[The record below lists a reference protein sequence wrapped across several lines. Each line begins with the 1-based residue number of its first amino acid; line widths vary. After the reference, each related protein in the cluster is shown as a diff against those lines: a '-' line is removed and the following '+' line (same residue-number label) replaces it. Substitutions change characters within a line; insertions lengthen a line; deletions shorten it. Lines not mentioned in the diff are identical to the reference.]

1 MQTTKGGLADL
12 KRLRQKAAATPE
24 TPKSASGTSPPH
36 PPMPPPQVIVPDA
49 DDQRVFR
56 QAIKGAAP
64 LHTPQRA
71 ILPATPAAPVAQLRQ
86 RRQAATGAQHGPAT
100 PVSDLY
106 TSARQAQN
114 ESEFIRTG
122 SGPDLIKGLKRGK
135 WPIGATLD
143 LHGATLDEAR
153 GRLDQFLQSCLTH
166 HLRCV
171 CVVHGKGHGSKNGT
185 PVLKESVRR
194 WLTQLACV
202 QAYAECREQDG
213 GSGAVQILLRQ

>member
-1 MQTTKGGLADL
+1 MRATKGGLADL
-12 KRLRQKAAATPE
+12 KRLRKKTATAPEPPASRIVRQPPATP
-24 TPKSASGTSPPH
+24 A
-36 PPMPPPQVIVPDA
+36 PQAPALDA

-56 QAIKGAAP
+56 QAVKGAAR
-64 LHTPQRA
+64 LHDSRRA
-71 ILPATPAAPVAQLRQ
+71 ILPPVPAAPVAQLRQ
-86 RRQAATGAQHGPAT
+86 RRQAATGAQHAPAT

-106 TSARQAQN
+106 TSARQAQD
-114 ESEFIRTG
+114 ESEFVRTG
-122 SGPDLIKGLKRGK
+122 SGPDLLKSLKRGK
-135 WPIGATLD
+135 WPISATLD

-153 GRLDQFLQSCLTH
+153 ERLDQFLQSCLTH

-171 CVVHGKGHGSKNGT
+171 CIVHGKGHGSKNGT

-213 GSGAVQILLRQ
+213 GSGAVQVLLRQ

>member
-1 MQTTKGGLADL
+1 MRATKGGLADL
-12 KRLRQKAAATPE
+12 KRLRQKAAAAPEPPASRTAHQPPTTPALQA
-24 TPKSASGTSPPH
+24 PA
-36 PPMPPPQVIVPDA
+36 PDA
-49 DDQRVFR
+49 DDQRAFR
-56 QAIKGAAP
+56 QAVKGAAR
-64 LHTPQRA
+64 LHGSQRA
-71 ILPATPAAPVAQLRQ
+71 ILPPVPTAPVAQLRQ
-86 RRQAATGAQHGPAT
+86 RRQAAIGAQHAPAT

-106 TSARQAQN
+106 TSARQAQD
-114 ESEFIRTG
+114 ESEFVRAG
-122 SGPDLIKGLKRGK
+122 SGPDLLKGLKRGK

-153 GRLDQFLQSCLTH
+153 ERLDQFLQSCLTH

-194 WLTQLACV
+194 WLTQLTYV

-213 GSGAVQILLRQ
+213 GSGAVQVLLRQ